1 MVARQQ
7 RVPCTNLCRLLQ
19 HGQKHSGQCCML
31 CAVVATV
38 PVAAVVALPV
48 EMKAAAG
55 EQMVLNLYL
64 IYVCSLYITDYTL
77 TEVEV

>member
-1 MVARQQ
+1 
-7 RVPCTNLCRLLQ
+7 
-19 HGQKHSGQCCML
+19 ML
-31 CAVVATV
+31 RAVVATV
-38 PVAAVVALPV
+38 AVAAVVALPV

-64 IYVCSLYITDYTL
+64 IYVCSLYFTDYTL

>member
-1 MVARQQ
+1 
-7 RVPCTNLCRLLQ
+7 
-19 HGQKHSGQCCML
+19 ML
-31 CAVVATV
+31 CTVVATV
-38 PVAAVVALPV
+38 SAAVVALPV